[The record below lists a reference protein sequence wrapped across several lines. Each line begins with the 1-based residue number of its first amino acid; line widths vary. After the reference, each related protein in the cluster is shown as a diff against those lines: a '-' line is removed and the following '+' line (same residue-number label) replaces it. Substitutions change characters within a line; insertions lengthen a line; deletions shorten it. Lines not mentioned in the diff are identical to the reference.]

1 MKNDR
6 TKGPKTPGKEN
17 HDQIPIFSSK
27 AHKLAEKEYEEY
39 YNRIRLLS
47 RGL

>member
-6 TKGPKTPGKEN
+6 TENPKATGKEN

-39 YNRIRLLS
+39 YNKIRLLS